1 MGKYSALEQVRRAET
16 LEHMTRAMMIADRG
30 INHTEF
36 EDGGDTVA
44 IHYHTGYIRRVNVAL
59 DSPMEI
65 IKDLAEHGF

>member
-1 MGKYSALEQVRRAET
+1 MYSPLEEKRRAET
-16 LEHMTRAMMIADRG
+16 LEHMTRAMMIADRD

-36 EDGGDTVA
+36 ENGGDTVA

-59 DSPMEI
+59 DSPMGI

>member
-1 MGKYSALEQVRRAET
+1 MGNYSLLEQQRRGAT
-16 LEHMTRAMMIADRG
+16 LNYMTQAMMIADKN
-30 INHTEF
+30 IDHTEF